1 MVMGGNVWWEKIL
14 VVGQGK
20 NAQHTIILPGVFFC
34 RAPEKMRM
42 AKILLAVR
50 PKNAQ
55 GKDWNALQTLI
66 FP

>member
-1 MVMGGNVWWEKIL
+1 VGNNTCR
-14 VVGQGK
+14 GSGK
-20 NAQHTIILPGVFFC
+20 KRTTYYYFTGRFFC